1 MNISELIPK
10 PSVTSSAV
18 NPDIDFLITRTEKT
32 DRTMYSDVQQLER
45 KIQQLIT
52 LSKEV
57 SLTQYQLE
65 QYRDEVRMLREDV
78 IHASTRL
85 EEIVANLENHHEH
98 DLEHIEISFDESCK
112 HNSKTFRSIDD
123 RLNELE
129 AHKQRWANRAK
140 GAWAVFALVAFILQ
154 YIGMQYV
161 DRFVAERDDI
171 HADIERLAE
180 GVSHLSM
187 QQQIMENTHVRRR

>member
-1 MNISELIPK
+1 LNISELIPK

-98 DLEHIEISFDESCK
+98 DLEHIEISIDESCK

-161 DRFVAERDDI
+161 RSEEHTSELQSQYAI
-171 HADIERLAE
+171 
-180 GVSHLSM
+180 
-187 QQQIMENTHVRRR
+187 